1 MLHLK
6 HFKGS
11 RLFMDGGDYL
21 RGNTVLLTCPLK
33 SETEVVL
40 SSLKHLHL

>member
-1 MLHLK
+1 MLKTLLAEK
-6 HFKGS
+6 HRRRS
-11 RLFMDGGDYL
+11 L
-21 RGNTVLLTCPLK
+21 RCLSLIK